1 MNDYDKIMESVSNVK
16 GLIISLIFD
25 IIKIIFFGA
34 LAIDLMFD

>member
-25 IIKIIFFGA
+25 IIQIIFFGA